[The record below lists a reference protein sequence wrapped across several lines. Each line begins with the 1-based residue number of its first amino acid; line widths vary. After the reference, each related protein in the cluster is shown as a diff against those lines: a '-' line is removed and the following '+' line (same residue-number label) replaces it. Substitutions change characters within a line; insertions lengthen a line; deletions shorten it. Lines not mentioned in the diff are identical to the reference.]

1 MEEQGRN
8 LSGANEENPERGRG
22 LRPIGEILSKLP
34 NGPAGSSSEADR
46 PRQTVEKVT
55 GDCECKECGRSF
67 PGEITVYHAPGMALL
82 PGEHY
87 PLVPV
92 PRPPREYRPAYCPEC
107 QAKIDKAAAE
117 ERQKQIEEQRRLA
130 VESWRKTCG
139 IPEYLALKTFKNF
152 DKSHQLD
159 VFSDAMAWA
168 KGFSLESPKGYPSLI
183 FYSAEPG
190 LGKTHLMV
198 SIADYLFAHWKGAP
212 GRSRSPIIFVKGPQ
226 LVRRIRYTYNL
237 PPDDYSHE
245 REEHIY
251 REVTGVPLLL
261 LDDVGKETPSKF
273 TQETYWYIIDE
284 RVTSGLPVIIT
295 SRLPLEGDNS
305 LEQLM
310 GEDTVDRL
318 YGMTRGEVTEMT
330 GKSYRREKNI
340 P

>member
-1 MEEQGRN
+1 MKHINNDKNQEH
-8 LSGANEENPERGRG
+8 G
-22 LRPIGEILSKLP
+22 LKPIGDTLRRLTRQTHSQLP
-34 NGPAGSSSEADR
+34 GELGGKSSEAA
-46 PRQTVEKVT
+46 PPAVEKT
-55 GDCECKECGRSF
+55 KGDCECKECGLTF
-67 PGEITVYHAPGMALL
+67 TGEITIYRIPGTTFV
-82 PGEHY
+82 PGENY
-87 PLVPV
+87 PMVPV
-92 PRPPREYRPAYCPEC
+92 PRPPREFRPAYCPAC

-117 ERQKQIEEQRRLA
+117 ERQKQLEDQRRLD
-130 VESWRKTCG
+130 VGSWRKTCG
-139 IPEYLALKTFKNF
+139 IPEYLAQKNFKNF
-152 DKSHQLD
+152 EKARQLD
-159 VFSDAMAWA
+159 AYNDAMAWA
-168 KGFSLESPKGYPSLI
+168 KGFSMESPKGYPSLI
-183 FYSAEPG
+183 LYSDTAG

-237 PPDDYSHE
+237 PPDDYAHE

-251 REVTGVPLLL
+251 REITGVPLLL

-273 TQETYWYIIDE
+273 TRETYWYIIDE

-318 YGMTRGEVTEMT
+318 YGMTRGEVTLMT
-330 GKSYRREKNI
+330 GKSYRREKEI